1 MNAKMVRITDIRIQN
16 FKNVINGKLT
26 FENPKKNYKA
36 SILGI
41 YGQNGSGKTALID
54 AVELLQHALCGRPV
68 PEKFAD
74 FVNVNAEEAILCYDL
89 KVEFPDQTRLVSYE
103 IGIQGYEDD
112 SEQNLGNVSS
122 LKKKVRFTHELIKC
136 PIIADSEHLD
146 KRGRLIDTDD
156 ELFAPI
162 SKRVLLVGKEKE
174 VNTHLIVAKR
184 LTQQTSRSF
193 AFSRELL
200 SVIRSKVQ
208 QEQENAELQYYASL
222 MEALVEFGN
231 HGLFVINTAN
241 SGFISLNAQPLMFK
255 YKEANK
261 RGVVGTIMLSL
272 EGPTML
278 NDNAKVL
285 VENIIGNMNVVL
297 RQLIPGL
304 TIGVREIGTQLMENG
319 EVGHNVQLTS
329 RKNEKE
335 IALKYESEGIKK
347 IVSIL
352 QLLIVVYNNPFI
364 TVAVDELD
372 SGVFEYL
379 LGELLRIVAE
389 KGKGQLIFTSHNL
402 RPLETLDRGFIA
414 FTTTNPQN
422 RYFRLANVKGNNNL
436 RDFYYR
442 DIMLGEQKEELYEA
456 TNNSEIALAFREAGE
471 FIGA

>member
-1 MNAKMVRITDIRIQN
+1 
-16 FKNVINGKLT
+16 
-26 FENPKKNYKA
+26 
-36 SILGI
+36 
-41 YGQNGSGKTALID
+41 
-54 AVELLQHALCGRPV
+54 
-68 PEKFAD
+68 
-74 FVNVNAEEAILCYDL
+74 
-89 KVEFPDQTRLVSYE
+89 
-103 IGIQGYEDD
+103 
-112 SEQNLGNVSS
+112 
-122 LKKKVRFTHELIKC
+122 
-136 PIIADSEHLD
+136 
-146 KRGRLIDTDD
+146 
-156 ELFAPI
+156 
-162 SKRVLLVGKEKE
+162 
-174 VNTHLIVAKR
+174 
-184 LTQQTSRSF
+184 
-193 AFSRELL
+193 
-200 SVIRSKVQ
+200 
-208 QEQENAELQYYASL
+208 
-222 MEALVEFGN
+222 
-231 HGLFVINTAN
+231 
-241 SGFISLNAQPLMFK
+241 
-255 YKEANK
+255 
-261 RGVVGTIMLSL
+261 
-272 EGPTML
+272 ML
-278 NDNAKVL
+278 NGNAKVL